1 MGKGSADLG
10 HRSGWSLRSAAV
22 AMKATDFGK
31 MDDCAEVSLFTIF
44 HPSGIQAS
52 VTNLGATL
60 VSLQVPDRNG
70 SVGEAVLGLPCAE
83 HYLRHAGFYFGATVG
98 RFANRIAGGRFVLD
112 GRNYQLNTNNAPGGV
127 PCHLHG
133 GQHGFHRQLWTIQEV
148 KPDAVRFRYRSACGE
163 EGYPGNLSVTV
174 TYQVGPGRGLTWTAE
189 ATTDELT
196 VVNLVHHPYWNL
208 SGNRAP
214 TIDQHVLQ
222 LCADAYL
229 PVTEGLFP
237 TGEIRS
243 AAGTLMDF
251 RQPRPVG
258 GAGGCDYNHC
268 WVLNRQ
274 LGEDDLT
281 LAARLSDPVSGRVLD
296 VSTNQPGILFYEGKY
311 LDGSAS
317 GKTGSTFGPRAGL
330 CLEPQNFPDAPN
342 HSNFPKSRLDPGEVY
357 TNHIVCKFTAV

>member
-70 SVGEAVLGLPCAE
+70 SMGDVVLGLPRAE
-83 HYLRHAGFYFGATVG
+83 DYLRHADFYFGATVG
-98 RFANRIAGGRFVLD
+98 RFANRIAVGRFVLN

-214 TIDQHVLQ
+214 TIDHHVLQ
-222 LCADAYL
+222 LFADAYL
-229 PVTEGLFP
+229 PVNEGLIP

-243 AAGTLMDF
+243 VVGSPMDF
-251 RQPRPVG
+251 RQPRVVG
-258 GAGGCDYNHC
+258 GEGTIDYDQC
-268 WVLNRQ
+268 WVLDWS
-274 LGEDDLT
+274 LGGDDLT
-281 LAARLSDPVSGRVLD
+281 LAGRLSDPVSGPLAGNLHEPARR
-296 VSTNQPGILFYEGKY
+296 PIL
-311 LDGSAS
+311 
-317 GKTGSTFGPRAGL
+317 
-330 CLEPQNFPDAPN
+330 
-342 HSNFPKSRLDPGEVY
+342 
-357 TNHIVCKFTAV
+357 